1 MVEILPI
8 KSLRDDDGPI
18 FGSSNVALGVL
29 DRAGLPVGKSFV
41 ISAPEFHLKT
51 LLEQYDFGNR
61 EIFEQ
66 SLTLVRKDIENIPIP
81 PALTKEIGKYK
92 FFLVGEVSVNYL
104 EKLWVLLL
112 NLWVDEIKIR
122 LWKDGF
128 YPGIT
133 ENLDPKIVTVI
144 NKLEAGGTA
153 VFEPSLDEVVVEV
166 KLGQVKPKDL
176 KKLDEIV
183 REANKKLF
191 MPQKYEWIL
200 DKDIKL
206 VKVLPYTPNPVIAI
220 RQQAGEAISSMRK
233 IASSSLTPRNDDD
246 KRSVVKVFLDLSKIL
261 TVERPFDGIY
271 IASEHIFDL
280 NKPRDSF
287 ENLVFKLV
295 EVATTYP
302 DVSVLFKLADKSEG
316 MGKMRGALRLLHQ
329 DSLLNPMI
337 EAADFA
343 RHKRA
348 LANIHLVIPFIR
360 GPNELLQIKRELA
373 AKGLAR
379 KSSLEIWMEV
389 AVPENISNLEDYL
402 LVGIDGVVI
411 NLDEMISHFSGFDL
425 EHEEL
430 TFYKKEVSGLLKFM
444 EDALKLLHKS
454 KTPFIAIGTLCLY
467 PEVLEFLVEKGVSG
481 IVAERFEAHS
491 AHDLLNQ
498 AERKLVLRRTT

>member
-8 KSLRDDDGPI
+8 KILRDDDGPV
-18 FGSSNVALGVL
+18 FGSLNVALGVL
-29 DRAGLPVGKSFV
+29 DRSGLPVGKSFV
-41 ISAPEFHLKT
+41 ISSPEFHLKT

-66 SLTLVRKDIENIPIP
+66 SLTLIRKDIENIPVP
-81 PALTKEIGKYK
+81 PAVTKEVGKYK
-92 FFLVGEVSVNYL
+92 FFLVGVSEVSYL
-104 EKLWVLLL
+104 EKLWIFLL
-112 NLWVDEIKIR
+112 NLWVDEIRIR

-133 ENLDPKIVTVI
+133 ENLEPKVVTVI
-144 NKLEAGGTA
+144 NKLEAFGTA

-191 MPQKYEWIL
+191 IPQKYEWIL
-200 DKDIKL
+200 DGEIKL
-206 VKVLPYTPNPVIAI
+206 VKVLPYTPTVIPDSIEDLLLDSRI
-220 RQQAGEAISSMRK
+220 RG
-233 IASSSLTPRNDDD
+233 NDKGDD
-246 KRSVVKVFLDLSKIL
+246 RKRSVVKVYLDLSKSL
-261 TVERPFDGIY
+261 TVEKPVDGIY

-295 EVATTYP
+295 ESATTYP
-302 DVSVLFKLADKSEG
+302 DILVLFKLADKSEG
-316 MGKMRGALRLLHQ
+316 MGKMRGTLRLLHQ
-329 DSLLNPMI
+329 DSLLTPMI
-337 EAADFA
+337 EAADFV
-343 RHKRA
+343 RHKRG
-348 LANIHLVIPFIR
+348 LMNVHLVVPFVR

-379 KSSLEIWMEV
+379 KSSLELWMEV
-389 AVPENISNLEDYL
+389 AVPENVINLEDYL

-454 KTPFIAIGTLCLY
+454 KIPFIATGTLCLY
-467 PEVLEFLVEKGVSG
+467 PEVLEFLVEKGVYG
-481 IVAERFEAHS
+481 LVVERFEAHS

-498 AERKLVLRRTT
+498 AERKMILGRTY

>member
-8 KSLRDDDGPI
+8 KILRDEDGPI
-18 FGSSNVALGVL
+18 FGSLNVTLGVL
-29 DRAGLPVGKSFV
+29 ERAGLSVGKSFV
-41 ISAPEFHLKT
+41 ISSPELHLKT

-61 EIFEQ
+61 EVFEQ
-66 SLTLVRKDIENIPIP
+66 SLTLVRKDIETILIP
-81 PALTKEIGKYK
+81 PTLTKEIGKYK
-92 FFLVGEVSVNYL
+92 FFLVGEREVNYL

-112 NLWVDEIKIR
+112 NLWVDEIKVR

-128 YPGIT
+128 YLGIT
-133 ENLDPKIVTVI
+133 ENLEPKIVTII
-144 NKLEAGGTA
+144 NKLEAFGTA

-166 KLGQVKPKDL
+166 KLGQAKPKDL
-176 KKLDEIV
+176 KKLEEIV

-206 VKVLPYTPNPVIAI
+206 VKVLPYTPTIVI
-220 RQQAGEAISSMRK
+220 SDK
-233 IASSSLTPRNDDD
+233 IAALRQDQGKLPRNDEGE
-246 KRSVVKVFLDLSKIL
+246 RSVVKVFLDLSKSL
-261 TVERPFDGIY
+261 TVEKPVDGIY

-280 NKPRDSF
+280 NKPQDSF

-302 DVSVLFKLADKSEG
+302 DVPVLFKLADKSEG

-337 EAADFA
+337 EAADFV
-343 RHKRA
+343 RHKRG
-348 LANIHLVIPFIR
+348 LTNVHLVVPFVR

-389 AVPENISNLEDYL
+389 AVPENIINLEDYL

-444 EDALKLLHKS
+444 EDSLKLLHRS
-454 KTPFIAIGTLCLY
+454 KVPFIVTGSLALY
-467 PEVLEFLVEKGVSG
+467 PEVLEFLVEKGVKG
-481 IVAERFEAHS
+481 IVVERFEAHS

-498 AERKLVLRRTT
+498 AERKLVLRRTA